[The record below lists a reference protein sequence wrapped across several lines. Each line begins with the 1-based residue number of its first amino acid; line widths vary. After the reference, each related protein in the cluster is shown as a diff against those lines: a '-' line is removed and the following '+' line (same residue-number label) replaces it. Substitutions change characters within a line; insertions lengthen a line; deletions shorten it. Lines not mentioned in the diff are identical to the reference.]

1 MEDAKAARAAL
12 RVLTKLSERQLMD
25 LADALD
31 DDVPASLKLL
41 SLLGAA
47 ASERWPELDEPG
59 GSRPRRV
66 PVSPAKASTP
76 TSPTKR
82 VSPAAA
88 RQAAEDLG
96 AAAGAVVAPFPPQPL
111 QPLLER
117 PLALQ
122 PLRVSLRALRAGLAA
137 GAAAE
142 ERAGSAAE
150 PTASW
155 FCDAAPEA

>member
-12 RVLTKLSERQLMD
+12 RVLTRLSEKQLME
-25 LADALD
+25 LADTLD

-47 ASERWPELDEPG
+47 ATEQWPELEESA

-82 VSPAAA
+82 ASPAAA
-88 RQAAEDLG
+88 RQS
-96 AAAGAVVAPFPPQPL
+96 
-111 QPLLER
+111 LE
-117 PLALQ
+117 
-122 PLRVSLRALRAGLAA
+122 
-137 GAAAE
+137 
-142 ERAGSAAE
+142 
-150 PTASW
+150 
-155 FCDAAPEA
+155 